1 MTERAEEVTR
11 HYQRPGLLDSIDA
24 GLRSAGR
31 DPERPRLE
39 DLAGVDHFHL
49 RGLEATHE
57 LARLAGVAAGMKVLD
72 LGGGIGGPARMLAW
86 AYGADVTVLD
96 LTPEFCRVGEAL
108 TARLGLAER
117 VRFRVGDALQQPFEA
132 GVFDLVWTQ
141 HSTMN
146 IPDKPRLYREAH
158 RVLRRGG
165 TLALHEITAG
175 PGGPVHFP
183 APWAPSGEIS
193 FLLPAAELR
202 STIAAAGFR
211 ETEWRDVTGV
221 SAEWLHARFGG
232 APPAGPPPVLTPDV
246 ILGDGFRP
254 AFENLL
260 RNLDEHRVRVVEA
273 VFQRDG

>member
-1 MTERAEEVTR
+1 MTDRAEEVAR

-24 GLRSAGR
+24 GPRSAGR
-31 DPERPRLE
+31 
-39 DLAGVDHFHL
+39 
-49 RGLEATHE
+49 
-57 LARLAGVAAGMKVLD
+57 
-72 LGGGIGGPARMLAW
+72 GGGIGGPARMLAS

-108 TARLGLAER
+108 TARLGLADR
-117 VRFRVGDALQQPFEA
+117 VRFRVGDALRQPFEA
-132 GVFDLVWTQ
+132 GVFDLVWT
-141 HSTMN
+141 HAS
-146 IPDKPRLYREAH
+146 
-158 RVLRRGG
+158 
-165 TLALHEITAG
+165 
-175 PGGPVHFP
+175 
-183 APWAPSGEIS
+183 WAPSGEIS

-232 APPAGPPPVLTPDV
+232 APPAGPPPVLTPHV
-246 ILGDGFRP
+246 VLGDGFRP
-254 AFENLL
+254 ACENLL

>member
-1 MTERAEEVTR
+1 MTERAEEVAR

-24 GLRSAGR
+24 ALRSAGR

-72 LGGGIGGPARMLAW
+72 LGGGIGGPARVLASVW
-86 AYGADVTVLD
+86 GADVTVLD
-96 LTPEFCRVGEAL
+96 LTPEFCRTGEAL
-108 TARLGLAER
+108 TRRLGLDDR
-117 VRFRVGDALQQPFEA
+117 VRFRVGDALRQPFEA
-132 GVFDLVWTQ
+132 GAFDLVWTQ

-146 IPDKPRLYREAH
+146 IPDKPRLYHEAH

-165 TLALHEITAG
+165 ALAMHEVAAG
-175 PGGPVHFP
+175 PGGPAHFP
-183 APWAPSGEIS
+183 VPWAPSGEIS

-202 STIAAAGFR
+202 STITAAGFR
-211 ETEWRDVTGV
+211 EAEWEDVTAVSTEWLR
-221 SAEWLHARFGG
+221 ARFG
-232 APPAGPPPVLTPDV
+232 APPPAGAAPALTPQV
-246 ILGDGFRP
+246 ILGEGFRP

-273 VFQRDG
+273 VFQRAE